1 MLVSNG
7 VLLAKDYGIDYTNVC
22 LFGLNMGKVMGSYE
36 INMKG
41 MGCTKQSMP
50 WPKCCPCFASQ
61 LRMYHDV
68 SRMNPILS
76 PVWINWP
83 ILGTPHCKCKGKQLI
98 RKKKENPTAENLR
111 NNMGCPNR
119 YLSYKYWGTHYP
131 KYGDRTVVKDGTG
144 YNVGTRR

>member
-50 WPKCCPCFASQ
+50 
-61 LRMYHDV
+61 
-68 SRMNPILS
+68 
-76 PVWINWP
+76 
-83 ILGTPHCKCKGKQLI
+83 
-98 RKKKENPTAENLR
+98 
-111 NNMGCPNR
+111 
-119 YLSYKYWGTHYP
+119 
-131 KYGDRTVVKDGTG
+131 
-144 YNVGTRR
+144 